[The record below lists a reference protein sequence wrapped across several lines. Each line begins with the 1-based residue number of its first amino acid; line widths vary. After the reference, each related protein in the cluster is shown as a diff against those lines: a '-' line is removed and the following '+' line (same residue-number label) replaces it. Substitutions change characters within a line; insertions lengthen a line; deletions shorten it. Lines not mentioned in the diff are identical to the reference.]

1 MITSLPNLL
10 TMSRIAVIPA
20 IVALFFIDGAW
31 ARIACCAL
39 FTLAAITDYFDGY
52 IARSRQEVS
61 NLGRFLD
68 PVADKLLVVAVI
80 VMLVAFDRMSLITVL
95 PAIIIVCREIIVTSL
110 REYLAG
116 LQVGLP
122 VTTLA
127 KWKTGIQMVA
137 LGFLIVGDAGPAF
150 IPVQLIGELGLWL
163 AAMLTL
169 VTGYD
174 YFRASAPYMIDD
186 AKAADG
192 GKRPKQAKSAGA
204 TR

>member
-10 TMSRIAVIPA
+10 TLSRIAVIPM
-20 IVALFFIDGAW
+20 IVALFFVDGDAARW
-31 ARIACCAL
+31 AGCAL

-52 IARSRQEVS
+52 LARSRQQVS

-68 PVADKLLVVAVI
+68 PVADKLLVVTVI
-80 VMLVAFDRMSLITVL
+80 VMLVAFDRMTLITVL
-95 PAIIIVCREIIVTSL
+95 PAIIIVCREIIVSGL
-110 REYLAG
+110 REYLAA

-150 IPVQLIGELGLWL
+150 LPVQFIGELGLWL
-163 AAMLTL
+163 AAMMTFI
-169 VTGYD
+169 TGYD
-174 YFRASAPYMIDD
+174 YLRASAPYMVND
-186 AKAADG
+186 
-192 GKRPKQAKSAGA
+192 KRGAERVERTKSAGI
-204 TR
+204 TQ